1 MNRTENCKRFYWVEE
16 EEPLTLILGVDGGGS
31 KTRAVVTDD
40 SGVIRGEGQ
49 AGCGNH
55 QTSGIDAAL
64 AEIRAAA
71 GQAVHEAG
79 AAPDEIA
86 AVCYGLAG
94 ADRPADFA
102 VLRPALASL
111 PYRNWDVVCDTMTGL
126 RTGSPDGIGV
136 VLVCGSGTNAAGRN
150 ARGETIQTGGFG
162 YLYGDAAGGSHMAEE
177 TFRAA
182 VRSWELREI
191 PSRLTQDVPAW
202 YGFET
207 MEQLV
212 NDWLDRGIYHVSSDL
227 TLVLHRAGEAGDE
240 LAVRL
245 LRSAGRELGLAAASV
260 ILRLG
265 GFAAFGSRPI
275 PIVLTGSVLQ
285 KGRSPHLLGAL
296 EETLR
301 DRAGAPFELVI
312 PKIEP
317 VFGAVLLAMD
327 RLGFRAPQDA
337 LQRWASESPR

>member
-1 MNRTENCKRFYWVEE
+1 MLKAFQITVERGGGMA
-16 EEPLTLILGVDGGGS
+16 LILGVDGGGS
-31 KTRAVVTDD
+31 KTRAVVTDTQ
-40 SGVIRGEGQ
+40 GEVRGEGW

-55 QTSGIDAAL
+55 QAGGIDAAL

-71 GQAVHEAG
+71 DQAVRSAG
-79 AAPDEIA
+79 ASPDEIA

-102 VLRPALASL
+102 VLRPALAAL

-126 RTGSPDGIGV
+126 RTGSPDGVGV

-150 ARGETIQTGGFG
+150 ARGETVQTGGFG
-162 YLYGDAAGGSHMAEE
+162 YLYGDAAGGFHMAAE

-182 VRSWELREI
+182 VRSWEQREI

-212 NDWLDRGIYHVSSDL
+212 NDWLDRGVGQVPPDL

-245 LRSAGRELGLAAASV
+245 LANAGRELGLAAASV
-260 ILRLG
+260 IIRLG
-265 GFAAFGSRPI
+265 GAAAFGNRPI
-275 PIVLTGSVLQ
+275 PVVLTGSILQ
-285 KGRSPHLLGAL
+285 KGRSPHLLNAL
-296 EETLR
+296 EAALR
-301 DRAGAPFELVI
+301 GKTGAAFELVI

-327 RLGFRAPQDA
+327 RLGLPVPEDA
-337 LQRWASESPR
+337 LARWAAESSE

>member
-1 MNRTENCKRFYWVEE
+1 MNREAV
-16 EEPLTLILGVDGGGS
+16 PLTLILGVDGGGS
-31 KTRAVVTDD
+31 KTRAVVTDIR
-40 SGVIRGEGQ
+40 GEIRGEGR

-55 QTSGIDAAL
+55 QVNGIDAAL

-71 GQAVHEAG
+71 EQAVHEAG
-79 AAPDEIA
+79 AVPDEITA
-86 AVCYGLAG
+86 ACYGLAG

-102 VLRPALASL
+102 ILRPALASL
-111 PYRNWDVVCDTMTGL
+111 PYRNWDVVCDTLTGL
-126 RTGSPDGIGV
+126 RTGSSDGVGV

-182 VRSWELREI
+182 VRSWEQREI

-212 NDWLDRGIYHVSSDL
+212 NDWLDRGICHVSPEL

-245 LRSAGRELGLAAASV
+245 LKRTGHELGLAAASV
-260 ILRLG
+260 IIRLG
-265 GFAAFGSRPI
+265 GVAAFGNRPI

-285 KGRSPHLLGAL
+285 KGRSPHLLSAL

-301 DRAGAPFELVI
+301 DKTGAPFELVI

-317 VFGAVLLAMD
+317 VFGAVLLAME
-327 RLGFRAPQDA
+327 RLGLPTPEDA
-337 LQRWASESPR
+337 LLRWSSESPGSV

>member
-1 MNRTENCKRFYWVEE
+1 MDRKGAAAV
-16 EEPLTLILGVDGGGS
+16 TLILGLDGGGS
-31 KTRAVVTDD
+31 KTRAVVTDL
-40 SGVIRGEGQ
+40 SGNILGEGR

-55 QTSGIDAAL
+55 QVIGIDAAL
-64 AEIRAAA
+64 GEIRAAA
-71 GQAVHEAG
+71 GQAAKEAG
-79 AAPDEIA
+79 AEPDGIA

-94 ADRPADFA
+94 ADREADFA
-102 VLRPALASL
+102 ILRPALATL

-126 RTGSPDGIGV
+126 RTGSPDGVGV

-162 YLYGDAAGGSHMAEE
+162 YLYGDAAGGAHMAAE

-182 VRSWELREI
+182 IRSWELREM
-191 PSRLTQDVPAW
+191 PSRLTRDVPAW

-212 NDWLDRGIYHVSSDL
+212 NDWLDRAIDHVSPDL
-227 TLVLHRAGEAGDE
+227 TLVLHRAADAGDE
-240 LAVRL
+240 LAIRL
-245 LRSAGRELGLAAASV
+245 LRDAGRELGLAASSV

-265 GFAAFGSRPI
+265 GFAAFGGRPI

-285 KGRSPHLLGAL
+285 KGRNPHLLGAL
-296 EETLR
+296 EKTLR
-301 DRAGAPFELVI
+301 DRAGGPFELVI
-312 PKIEP
+312 PTIEP

-327 RLGFRAPQDA
+327 RLGVSTPADA
-337 LQRWASESPR
+337 LRRWSSASAPG